1 MRENENKQPGTAGEC
16 GWHITDCKAIKT
28 LYKQTGQGFDL
39 GLGKHCNRI
48 GLELVRHH
56 YSSVGSALGAGA
68 KGNRGEHWDSERG
81 NGSRR
86 GAAESRQRTLLS
98 PQSLPKLQEM
108 DVKTTAAG
116 ERYP

>member
-1 MRENENKQPGTAGEC
+1 MIW
-16 GWHITDCKAIKT
+16 GWVNTV
-28 LYKQTGQGFDL
+28 TG
-39 GLGKHCNRI
+39 
-48 GLELVRHH
+48 LVW
-56 YSSVGSALGAGA
+56 SWLDTVIAQWVPALGAGA

-86 GAAESRQRTLLS
+86 GAAESRQKTLLS

-116 ERYP
+116 ECYP